1 MSKKGKED
9 LVNNAQLDWVH
20 SEGCTFFMTI
30 LPKKNIVKKE
40 GDPLIDETQIQVHTR
55 IVNKAEA
62 QYTHS
67 DFVPNTRGNMNK
79 LLKEQFKIIKDKL
92 LDKRFG

>member
-1 MSKKGKED
+1 MEKT
-9 LVNNAQLDWVH
+9 LVVEN
-20 SEGCTFFMTI
+20 
-30 LPKKNIVKKE
+30 KNIIKKE

-55 IVNKAEA
+55 VVNKAEA
-62 QYTHS
+62 QYNHS
-67 DFVPNTRGNMNK
+67 DFVPNTRGHMNK